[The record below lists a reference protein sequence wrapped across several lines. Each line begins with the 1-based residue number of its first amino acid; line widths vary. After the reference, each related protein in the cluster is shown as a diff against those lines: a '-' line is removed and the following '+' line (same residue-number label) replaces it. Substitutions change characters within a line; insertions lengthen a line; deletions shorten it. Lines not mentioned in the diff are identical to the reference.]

1 MRQEAGDQVDRAT
14 EIVEKNNNREDL
26 KISVDE
32 KSKDQSPLVTE
43 AAVPEVQDKPKDAS
57 GKDNV

>member
-1 MRQEAGDQVDRAT
+1 M
-14 EIVEKNNNREDL
+14 EKNNNREDL

-32 KSKDQSPLVTE
+32 KSKDQSPLGTE